1 MTKLS
6 NVQQQDMYL
15 SGKVDSIIV
24 LTQIVCPSTFFKV
37 KVIHRGQGKEFTSAI
52 SDRFYL
58 ISGGL

>member
-24 LTQIVCPSTFFKV
+24 LTQIVCPSTFFQ
-37 KVIHRGQGKEFTSAI
+37 GQGYT
-52 SDRFYL
+52 
-58 ISGGL
+58 